1 MNLPKDSDAQKTKQH
16 SKQPSKLR
24 RFLYGLSW
32 SIIFPIVV
40 AVPSFV
46 IMLMILGVVLTSLT
60 KDDNFNSTITND
72 GIFYLELYFFAFVT
86 LLVIVLFLV
95 KWLLRTRKRLFFRS
109 GAKVLGVYI
118 WIGIFATGLTMAFI
132 TRNPDAIK
140 PPAEQDAH
148 LMQVVAAV
156 GGDTAKLK
164 DVSVKYVA
172 DYKDGFK
179 NQAGEYMA
187 HDDSR
192 GNFSYG
198 VMTIKRGLGA
208 EEEKVV
214 VAHEYLHHVWE
225 AEMDAQTLH
234 DLTSQ
239 LMTLYGKDDW
249 FKTRVATYS
258 DTNML
263 MPTELFAFYC
273 TESSDQYLTQYVI
286 DRCNTYIDR
295 STLRFIR

>member
-1 MNLPKDSDAQKTKQH
+1 MKTQATSTSDHTP
-16 SKQPSKLR
+16 KQPSKLR

-32 SIIFPIVV
+32 SIIFPIII

-46 IMLMILGVVLTSLT
+46 VMLMILGAVLTSLV
-60 KDDNFNSTITND
+60 KDDSFNSTIAND

-86 LLVIVLFLV
+86 LLVTVLFLV

-118 WIGIFATGLTMAFI
+118 WVGIFATGLTMAFI

-148 LMQVVAAV
+148 LMQVIAAV
-156 GGDTAKLK
+156 GGDTDKLK

-172 DYKDGFK
+172 DYKDK
-179 NQAGEYMA
+179 PTQAGEYMPYE
-187 HDDSR
+187 DSK

-198 VMTIKRGLGA
+198 VITIKQGLDA

-214 VAHEYLHHVWE
+214 VAHEYLHHIWE
-225 AEMDAQTLH
+225 SELDPQTLH

-263 MPTELFAFYC
+263 IPTELFSFYC
-273 TESSDQYLTQYVI
+273 TESSDQYLTPYVI
-286 DRCNTYIDR
+286 EQCGKYINR
-295 STLRFIR
+295 GTLQFIR